1 MNKSTKVTLYALWK
15 INSYTVTFDKNYLE
29 NNLCTNSAPFL
40 TSSGGTVNVG
50 ILDRQVIENDEAIDG
65 KSLEV
70 TFDDFGGGVWS
81 SFGVPAFEQ
90 GSTYTWSVYVK
101 SSKNT
106 RINIGSE
113 WYGEKKVDLT
123 TEWQRF
129 THTFTVTGN
138 PPPNRAFIFYAGYGT
153 GSTWN
158 LGDKLYVHSV
168 ELTKASSLN
177 TTSVQKTYN
186 STLGTL
192 STPTREGY
200 TFDGWYTAPSGGTKI
215 SSSTTVP
222 AGDVTYYAHWKI
234 NNYMVTFDKNYLENN
249 LAINASNPNNYSKSS
264 YLKSSTII
272 GNNSAIDG
280 KILEFTG
287 ADKFSGIYFPMDEL
301 NNGETY
307 TWSVYVKSD
316 TPRDKFRLGHEQKGG
331 IDINLSTEWQRFTH
345 TFTAKY
351 NYGHHAFVFYTW
363 SKEVAGNEVVWSEDS
378 KLYIHSLEVSKTS
391 SLNVTTAIKKYNE
404 TLGTLSTPTREGYT
418 FDGWYTNPVG
428 GTKIDSNTSVTS
440 DVTYYAHWKYNG

>member
-234 NNYMVTFDKNYLENN
+234 NNYTVTFDKNYLENN
-249 LAINASNPNNYSKSS
+249 LAISASDPNKYRTYN
-264 YLKSSTII
+264 LKLSSTIQDE
-272 GNNSAIDG
+272 SVMDG
-280 KILEFTG
+280 KILEFTASNEFQG
-287 ADKFSGIYFPMDEL
+287 VYYPMDLEL
-301 NNGETY
+301 TNGELY
-307 TWSVYVKSD
+307 TWSVYVKAD
-316 TPRDKFRLGHEQKGG
+316 INRPNFRLGHEQLGSL
-331 IDINLSTEWQRFTH
+331 DVNLTTERQRFSH
-345 TFTAKY
+345 TFVAKY
-351 NYGHHAFVFYTW
+351 HYGHKSFVFYTW
-363 SKEVAGNEVVWSEDS
+363 DMQASSNKVSWSEDS
-378 KLYIHSLEVSKTS
+378 KLYVHSLEISKAN
-391 SLNVTTAIKKYNE
+391 SLNITSLSKRYSS
-404 TLGTLSTPTREGYT
+404 TLGHLKYQLAKVILS
-418 FDGWYTNPVG
+418 
-428 GTKIDSNTSVTS
+428 
-440 DVTYYAHWKYNG
+440 